1 MTGGLRPGE
10 KTSYMIIYAFYT
22 CRLPPDFYDAWSLK
36 DLNGYL
42 AFFRNRRDSD
52 KRKTKPGK
60 VFTER
65 NLDELL
71 GRRQP

>member
-10 KTSYMIIYAFYT
+10 KTSYMIIYAFHI
-22 CRLPPDFYDAWSLK
+22 CRLPTDFYDIWSLK

-42 AFFRNRRDSD
+42 AFFRKMRESGG
-52 KRKTKPGK
+52 KKAKPSK